1 MAKVCVCR
9 KFPLDTSPWGIS
21 ATKITAVRQGKRL
34 RCPKCEG
41 GNVQQENVQGEISV
55 PRVDWCRLA
64 NSLKV
69 EVLEVEMNFHDAG
82 CFDPS
87 AQYVL
92 LSGRVVASAQA
103 VQVVQETDTQQCT
116 SW

>member
-1 MAKVCVCR
+1 
-9 KFPLDTSPWGIS
+9 
-21 ATKITAVRQGKRL
+21 
-34 RCPKCEG
+34 
-41 GNVQQENVQGEISV
+41 
-55 PRVDWCRLA
+55 
-64 NSLKV
+64 
-69 EVLEVEMNFHDAG
+69 MNFHDAG